1 MHKRLYEFLF
11 QNQFGFR
18 KNNSTTFA
26 LLEITEKIRET
37 IDNKKYGCRIFIDLR
52 KAFDTVNH
60 EILLKKLEHYG
71 IRGKALTWFTSYLTN
86 RKQYVFLNGE
96 CSESKYITCGVPQG
110 SCLGPLLFLIYIND
124 LPNISEVLHFYL
136 FADDTNIYYEAETVQ
151 KLETVINKELR
162 KLDTW
167 LMIVNRLSLN
177 IAKTKFLMFHPYNKP
192 MKQKITL
199 KIHKKAISE
208 TEYIKYLGIMVDST
222 LSWNIHIDKISKTI
236 SRATGLLYKIRPFIN
251 NKILKM
257 LNYSLVYLH
266 RNYVTEVWG
275 SADSIHL
282 NRIFILQ
289 KRIVRMLTLND
300 VRQNDFSFPLSNPLF
315 FKLEILKI
323 QDLFKVKINMFIY
336 KCLNKN
342 TRINLHN
349 WFLYTTQIHN
359 YNTRSGYIDTNQ
371 LISTKKLIYSHTPL
385 WS

>member
-1 MHKRLYEFLF
+1 
-11 QNQFGFR
+11 
-18 KNNSTTFA
+18 
-26 LLEITEKIRET
+26 
-37 IDNKKYGCRIFIDLR
+37 
-52 KAFDTVNH
+52 
-60 EILLKKLEHYG
+60 
-71 IRGKALTWFTSYLTN
+71 
-86 RKQYVFLNGE
+86 
-96 CSESKYITCGVPQG
+96 
-110 SCLGPLLFLIYIND
+110 
-124 LPNISEVLHFYL
+124 
-136 FADDTNIYYEAETVQ
+136 
-151 KLETVINKELR
+151 
-162 KLDTW
+162 
-167 LMIVNRLSLN
+167 
-177 IAKTKFLMFHPYNKP
+177 

-236 SRATGLLYKIRPFIN
+236 SRATGLLYKIRPFVN

-257 LNYSLVYLH
+257 LYYSLVYPHL
-266 RNYVTEVWG
+266 NYVTEVWG

-300 VRQNDFSFPLSNPLF
+300 VRQNDFSFPSSNPLF

-342 TRINLHN
+342 TSINFHN

-371 LISTKKLIYSHTPL
+371 LISTKNLFIPTARTSHYGLKKNQGP
-385 WS
+385 WAKNME

>member
-1 MHKRLYEFLF
+1 MKLKLYKNWRL
-11 QNQFGFR
+11 
-18 KNNSTTFA
+18 
-26 LLEITEKIRET
+26 I
-37 IDNKKYGCRIFIDLR
+37 
-52 KAFDTVNH
+52 
-60 EILLKKLEHYG
+60 
-71 IRGKALTWFTSYLTN
+71 N
-86 RKQYVFLNGE
+86 R
-96 CSESKYITCGVPQG
+96 
-110 SCLGPLLFLIYIND
+110 
-124 LPNISEVLHFYL
+124 
-136 FADDTNIYYEAETVQ
+136 
-151 KLETVINKELR
+151 ELR

-167 LMIVNRLSLN
+167 LIVNRLSLN
-177 IAKTKFLMFHPYNKP
+177 IAKTKFLVFHPYNKS

-236 SRATGLLYKIRPFIN
+236 SRATGLLYKIRPFVN

-257 LNYSLVYLH
+257 LYYSLVYLH
-266 RNYVTEVWG
+266 LNYVTEVWG

-282 NRIFILQ
+282 NKIFILQ

-300 VRQNDFSFPLSNPLF
+300 VRQNDFSFPSSNPLF

-342 TRINLHN
+342 TPINFHN

-359 YNTRSGYIDTNQ
+359 YNIRSGYIDTNQ
-371 LISTKKLIYSHTPL
+371 LISTKNLFIPTARTSHYGL
-385 WS
+385 

>member
-1 MHKRLYEFLF
+1 MVFSSVDKESSYENHL
-11 QNQFGFR
+11 
-18 KNNSTTFA
+18 KSCSNSHVHT
-26 LLEITEKIRET
+26 LHVR
-37 IDNKKYGCRIFIDLR
+37 YPSQC
-52 KAFDTVNH
+52 
-60 EILLKKLEHYG
+60 
-71 IRGKALTWFTSYLTN
+71 
-86 RKQYVFLNGE
+86 
-96 CSESKYITCGVPQG
+96 
-110 SCLGPLLFLIYIND
+110 LIYIND

-151 KLETVINKELR
+151 KLETVIYRELR

-167 LMIVNRLSLN
+167 LIVNRLSLN
-177 IAKTKFLMFHPYNKP
+177 IAKTKFLVFHPYNKP

-222 LSWNIHIDKISKTI
+222 LSWNMHIDKISKTI
-236 SRATGLLYKIRPFIN
+236 SRATGLLYKIRPFVN

-257 LNYSLVYLH
+257 LYYSLVYPHL
-266 RNYVTEVWG
+266 NYVTQVWG

-289 KRIVRMLTLND
+289 KRIVRMLTLD
-300 VRQNDFSFPLSNPLF
+300 DYSFPSSNPLF

-342 TRINLHN
+342 TPINFHN

-371 LISTKKLIYSHTPL
+371 LISTKNLFIPTARTSHYGL
-385 WS
+385 